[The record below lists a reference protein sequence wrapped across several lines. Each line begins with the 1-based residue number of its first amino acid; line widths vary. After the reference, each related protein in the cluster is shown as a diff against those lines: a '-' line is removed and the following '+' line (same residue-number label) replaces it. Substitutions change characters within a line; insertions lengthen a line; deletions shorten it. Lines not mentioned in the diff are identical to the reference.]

1 MEVFV
6 CGEFRNL
13 EDTKPRNMFDNLLD
27 LVKQN
32 AGDAIIN
39 NPAIPNQHNDDA
51 INTAGNSIMN
61 TLTQQASG
69 GNVNQIMSLFQNGA
83 TQNNPVMS
91 SITNNVSGD
100 LAQKFNLDSNAAN
113 GIAQQLIPQVMNQ
126 LVSKTNDPS
135 DNSFDLNGIM
145 GALGGSGGIGGMLGS
160 FLK

>member
-1 MEVFV
+1 
-6 CGEFRNL
+6 
-13 EDTKPRNMFDNLLD
+13 MFDNLLD

-39 NPAIPNQHNDDA
+39 NPAIPNQHNDAA

-69 GNVNQIMSLFQNGA
+69 GNMNQIMSMFQNGA
-83 TQNNPVMS
+83 TQNNPMMN

-100 LAQKFNLDSNAAN
+100 LAKKFNLDSNAAN

-126 LVSKTNDPS
+126 LVSKTNDPKDS
-135 DNSFDLNGIM
+135 SFDMSSVL
-145 GALGGSGGIGGMLGS
+145 GALGGNKSGISDMLGN
-160 FLK
+160 FFK